1 MLTFKRMINILDG
14 NLKPYEKIQKLFFL
28 KSFREYDSGKSK
40 LCLKTIVLASW
51 LSDRTGFLIG
61 WGDQPSKE
69 CSCKRP
75 QGRKIGG
82 SRKSERHGPLR
93 EKRSEK
99 PVSQNGPR
107 STCGVVGAGLV
118 RPRAQACSLKPGAP
132 LWLLTLHLSCLTK
145 VYTVRGPAQVTSL
158 HLSQNPSLLI

>member
-61 WGDQPSKE
+61 
-69 CSCKRP
+69 
-75 QGRKIGG
+75 
-82 SRKSERHGPLR
+82 
-93 EKRSEK
+93 
-99 PVSQNGPR
+99 
-107 STCGVVGAGLV
+107 
-118 RPRAQACSLKPGAP
+118 
-132 LWLLTLHLSCLTK
+132 
-145 VYTVRGPAQVTSL
+145 
-158 HLSQNPSLLI
+158 